1 MKDSK
6 KINFFSMVKGLG
18 KKERLETLKRALES
32 LGLKYVEKPANVSAK
47 ENPEGPRQIFGLVG
61 LTVIIIFSFMILN
74 VFFGAVDK
82 STEDKKAGENNETVV
97 ASLPKGRLNFFDGNE
112 GHKLSQSEYEAVC
125 KNTKIVVQRAM
136 IGANITDYEAQK
148 LYSDNGNK
156 IDKFSVKWDDS
167 ANKCFA
173 EYTIR
178 ALQGTTET
186 ITVSGEAKGF
196 LKTSIDT
203 RVYYIKNF

>member
-1 MKDSK
+1 MLLENNLK
-6 KINFFSMVKGLG
+6 KY
-18 KKERLETLKRALES
+18 KES
-32 LGLKYVEKPANVSAK
+32 
-47 ENPEGPRQIFGLVG
+47 PEEFKQIVGLVG
-61 LTVIIIFSFMILN
+61 LTIIIIVTFMILN
-74 VFFGAVDK
+74 IFFGVSDK
-82 STEDKKAGENNETVV
+82 SAKDNKTGENNETVI
-97 ASLPKGRLNFFDGNE
+97 ASLPKGRLNFFEGNE
-112 GHKLSQSEYEAVC
+112 GHKLSSSEYEAVC
-125 KNTKIVVQRAM
+125 KNPKIVTQRAM
-136 IGANITDYEAQK
+136 IGANLTDYEAKK

-156 IDKFSVKWDDS
+156 IDKFSVKWDGS
-167 ANKCFA
+167 ANKCLA

>member
-1 MKDSK
+1 MLLENNLK
-6 KINFFSMVKGLG
+6 KY
-18 KKERLETLKRALES
+18 KES
-32 LGLKYVEKPANVSAK
+32 
-47 ENPEGPRQIFGLVG
+47 PEEFKQVVGLVG
-61 LTVIIIFSFMILN
+61 LTIVIILTFMILN
-74 VFFGAVDK
+74 IFFGVSDK
-82 STEDKKAGENNETVV
+82 SAKDSKAGDKNETVV
-97 ASLPKGRLNFFDGNE
+97 ASLPKGRLNFFEGNE
-112 GHKLSQSEYEAVC
+112 GHKLSASEYKAVC

-136 IGANITDYEAQK
+136 IGANLTDYEAQK

-167 ANKCFA
+167 ASKCFA